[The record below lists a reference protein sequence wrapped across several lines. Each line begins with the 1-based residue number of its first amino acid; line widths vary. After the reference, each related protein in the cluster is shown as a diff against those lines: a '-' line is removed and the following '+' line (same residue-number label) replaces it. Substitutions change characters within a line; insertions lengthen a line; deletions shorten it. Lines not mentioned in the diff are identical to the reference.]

1 VLFFC
6 SCYIHCI
13 SNLCFCLSFT
23 LLYYA
28 TILTIHSCCYIMYNT
43 AFVLASFLLLS
54 SYLRSF
60 RFFGDYLLA
69 VADLNY
75 LASAARSL
83 QLFGYNMF
91 WVLSSSSYAMI
102 WSCVIYRGRGGGCFA
117 SYHHNREYWLLQN
130 ASQ

>member
-1 VLFFC
+1 
-6 SCYIHCI
+6 
-13 SNLCFCLSFT
+13 
-23 LLYYA
+23 
-28 TILTIHSCCYIMYNT
+28 MYNT

-91 WVLSSSSYAMI
+91 
-102 WSCVIYRGRGGGCFA
+102 
-117 SYHHNREYWLLQN
+117 
-130 ASQ
+130 